1 MRPELSPKKLAQA
14 AEKAF
19 REGDYLEAVAG
30 FEAAAAAYQDQGQ
43 VILTA
48 EMWNNCGVALVQL
61 GQGQEALKVIQP
73 TLPILESQGDLERL
87 GMAYGNLASALEVCS
102 RYEEAQEAY
111 LRSAEL
117 LEKCGKAEFRL
128 HALKALSQLQLKQG
142 KQLQALATFQTA
154 LEDAPRLSLQQKV
167 LKKLMEIP
175 WKLLPK

>member
-1 MRPELSPKKLAQA
+1 MRQDLTPKGLARQ

-19 REGDYLEAVAG
+19 REGNYLEAVIG
-30 FEAAAAAYQDQGQ
+30 FKEAATAYQDQGQ
-43 VILTA
+43 TLLAA

-61 GQGQEALKVIQP
+61 GQGDEALKVIQP
-73 TLPILESQGDLERL
+73 TLTLLESEGDLERL
-87 GMAYGNLASALEVCS
+87 GIAYGNLASALEVCG
-102 RYEEAQEAY
+102 RYEEAQQAY

-117 LEKCGKAEFRL
+117 LEKCGKAELRL

-142 KQLQALATFQTA
+142 KQLQALATFQAA
-154 LEDAPRLSLQQKV
+154 LEDAPRLSLQQKA